1 MMEVTLVLDRV
12 CRILEYDKMKGQLIK
27 HASSSLGK
35 QRVEMLKPSFNMEE
49 IRHAQKSTYEGTKVL
64 RLKGQ
69 APLGGIRDIRASI
82 KRARIGGMLNELEL
96 LDVASTIFGSRRFKS
111 FVEGM
116 LEDEVELTI
125 LPELVDQIIPLT
137 DLEREIKHAIDENG
151 DVLDSASPVLRTI
164 RQQIRSHESSVRSKL
179 ESITRSSSGR
189 KMLSDAIITIRNDRF
204 VIPVKQEYRGHFGGM
219 VHDQSASGATLFI
232 EPNSVVQINNQ
243 LREARVKEKQEI
255 DRILHALSTLVSEA
269 YEELNTIVE
278 VMAEIDFIFAK
289 ALYSNE
295 LNASQPQ
302 LNDDGYIQM
311 KKARHPLIPSD
322 EIVPIDIE
330 MGKEYSSLVITGPN
344 TGGKTVTL
352 KTVGLLTLMVQS
364 GLQIPCEEGSTA
376 AVFEQIFADIGD
388 EQSIEQSLSTFS
400 SHMVNIVD
408 ILDRVDHRSLVLFD
422 ELGAG
427 TDPTEGAALAI
438 SILDY
443 VYNVGAKVI
452 ATTHYSELKGYAYNR
467 EGVMN
472 ASVEFDVETLR
483 PTYRLLIG
491 VPGRSNAF
499 AISKRL
505 GLSDIIIED
514 AKSHIG
520 ADTNKIEKMIS
531 SLEDSRKQ
539 AERENEE
546 ALRYREEGERLHRE
560 LEQAFQKLEKEKEK
574 ILKAAEEK
582 AKESV
587 EKAKLEAEAIIS
599 ELREIQK
606 NNPQIKDHELIAAK
620 KRLEEAQPHLV
631 KREKD
636 KPKPSV
642 KDKKKK
648 LIPGDEVKVIS
659 FDQKGHIVEKINDK
673 EYLVQLGMMKMK
685 VKVEDLL
692 YIDRPKQVEKNP
704 LSTVRGKDSHVKTEL
719 DLRGERFEDAML
731 EVEKYLDDAVLAG
744 YHQVSIIHGKGTG
757 ALRKG
762 VQELLKRH
770 RNVKE
775 TRMGSAGE
783 GGSGVTVVALK

>member
-1 MMEVTLVLDRV
+1 MEVTLVLDRV
-12 CRILEYDKMKGQLIK
+12 CRILEYDKMKAQLIK
-27 HASSSLGK
+27 HASNSLGK
-35 QRVEMLKPSFNMEE
+35 QRVDELQPSFHLEE
-49 IRHAQKSTYEGTKVL
+49 IEHAQKSTYEGAKVL

-82 KRARIGGMLNELEL
+82 NRAKIGGALNELEL
-96 LDVASTIFGSRRFKS
+96 LDIASTIFGSRRFKS

-125 LPELVDQIIPLT
+125 LPELVEQIVPLT
-137 DLEREIKHAIDENG
+137 ELEREIKQAIDENG
-151 DVLDSASPVLRTI
+151 DVLDSASPVLRGI

-179 ESITRSSSGR
+179 ESITRSASGR

-243 LREARVKEKQEI
+243 LREARMKEKQEI
-255 DRILHALSTLVSEA
+255 ARILQVLSSLVSEA
-269 YEELNTIVE
+269 AEELTIIVE
-278 VMAEIDFIFAK
+278 VMTEVDFIFAK
-289 ALYSNE
+289 ALYSEEING
-295 LNASQPQ
+295 SQPK
-302 LNDDGYIQM
+302 LNNSGYIQM
-311 KKARHPLIPSD
+311 NKARHPLIQK
-322 EIVPIDIE
+322 EEVVPIDIE
-330 MGKEYSSLVITGPN
+330 LGKDFSSLVITGPN

-364 GLQIPCEEGSTA
+364 GLQIPCEEGSSA
-376 AVFEQIFADIGD
+376 AVFQQVFADIGD

-408 ILDRVDHRSLVLFD
+408 ILQTVNHQSLVLFD

-443 VYNVGAKVI
+443 VYNAGAKVI

-505 GLSDIIIED
+505 GLSDVIIDD
-514 AKSHIG
+514 AKKHIG
-520 ADTNKIEKMIS
+520 AETNKIENMIA

-539 AERENEE
+539 AEKEMDE
-546 ALRYREEGERLHRE
+546 AMKYREEGERLHRE
-560 LEQAFQKLEKEKEK
+560 LERAFAKLEEEKEK
-574 ILKAAEEK
+574 ILQAAEDK
-582 AKESV
+582 AKASV
-587 EKAKLEAEAIIS
+587 TKAKAEAEAIIA

-631 KREKD
+631 NKGEKTKVQPTPKD
-636 KPKPSV
+636 KL
-642 KDKKKK
+642 KK
-648 LIPGDEVKVIS
+648 LIPGDEVKVLS
-659 FDQKGHIVEKINDK
+659 FDQKGHIVEKVNDK
-673 EYLVQLGMMKMK
+673 EYFVQLGMMKMK
-685 VKVEDLL
+685 VKADDLL

-719 DLRGERFEDAML
+719 DLRGERYEDAMM

-762 VQELLKRH
+762 VQELLKTH

-775 TRMGSAGE
+775 VRMGGAGE
-783 GGSGVTVVALK
+783 GGSGVTVVGLK